1 MLDKLNDLRMPLY
14 ALMLIDGNGES
25 VVVGPWIVA
34 KEERATISGL
44 MDIFI
49 RNNDT
54 ESIKCVMADK
64 DMVECDVMSEKLP
77 DAALQICLF
86 HTGSI
91 KCHGRQGYGRRGCD
105 EREASWCSA
114 TDLPVSHRQHQVS
127 WLTRIW

>member
-1 MLDKLNDLRMPLY
+1 MLDATYKLNDLRMPLY

-86 HTGSI
+86 HTDSI
-91 KCHGRQGYGRRGCD
+91 KCHG
-105 EREASWCSA
+105 
-114 TDLPVSHRQHQVS
+114 
-127 WLTRIW
+127 